1 MNLWAVEL
9 SAKRLM
15 AEWLKQWF
23 NGQPHTV
30 PGAAAP
36 VTFPRVDIGF
46 DQGPPPQPLE
56 TSTGC
61 EIRVVMHPGSYD
73 EYADVD
79 GWVNFQA
86 VQFHFWVR
94 AAIRPNT
101 AAGTSQELAANVA
114 GLLFGILHH
123 PVGALD
129 LARKGITH
137 LRPRPAVP
145 VPMIEY
151 TCRQVVCSAL
161 LAYLVTRG

>member
-23 NGQPHTV
+23 NGQPHVV
-30 PGAAAP
+30 PGIPEP

-56 TSTGC
+56 ASTGC

-79 GWVNFQA
+79 GWVSFQA

-94 AAIRPNT
+94 AAIRPN
-101 AAGTSQELAANVA
+101 ADGRTSQELAANVA

-123 PVGALD
+123 PAGALD
-129 LARKGITH
+129 LARKGIGH
-137 LRPRPAVP
+137 LRPRPPVA

-151 TCRQVVCSAL
+151 ACR
-161 LAYLVTRG
+161 